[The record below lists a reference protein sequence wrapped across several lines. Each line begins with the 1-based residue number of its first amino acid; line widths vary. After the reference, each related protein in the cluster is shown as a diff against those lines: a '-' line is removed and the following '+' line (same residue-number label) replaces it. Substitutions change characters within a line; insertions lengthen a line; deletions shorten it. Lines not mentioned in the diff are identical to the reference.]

1 VYVWKCF
8 QPEACRLWSDSLAH
22 MRKWM
27 ETQHTDPDMVEV
39 LIKYLNVRR
48 NFTLVEGTV
57 PAYLQAA
64 VDDQ

>member
-1 VYVWKCF
+1 
-8 QPEACRLWSDSLAH
+8 

-39 LIKYLNVRR
+39 LFKYLNVWR